1 MKAAR
6 FALRQIQSDRAHFAH
21 EPLIGGLQ
29 HLHLGTSR
37 PLRAS
42 TSSTAAARP
51 YRMFAAPVLLNQTA
65 PIAQRTSKNR

>member
-29 HLHLGTSR
+29 DLHLE
-37 PLRAS
+37 
-42 TSSTAAARP
+42 AAEQFYCA
-51 YRMFAAPVLLNQTA
+51 M
-65 PIAQRTSKNR
+65 